1 MSQSD
6 FELIQNHLARYC
18 FAVDHGSADEIAD
31 LFWDDATLEFGGLHT
46 GRAAIRACYAA
57 WIRTKRD
64 PVEGLR
70 HLIYVPLI
78 EIDGD
83 HASTQTY
90 VDADAHT
97 RRSGRPVLLRSLYR
111 DRFRKQDGEWRFAH
125 RHIVPMRSL
134 TDAAPRAESAP
145 AKA

>member
-6 FELIQNHLARYC
+6 YHKIQNHLARYC

-31 LFWDDATLEFGGLHT
+31 LFWDDARLEFDGTHV
-46 GRAAIRACYAA
+46 GRQAIRRCYAT

-83 HASTQTY
+83 GASAKTY

-97 RRSGRPVLLRSLYR
+97 RRRGRTILLRSLYR
-111 DRFRKQDGEWRFAH
+111 DRLHRRNGEWRFVE

-134 TDAAPRAESAP
+134 YDGQPPETGISARE
-145 AKA
+145 